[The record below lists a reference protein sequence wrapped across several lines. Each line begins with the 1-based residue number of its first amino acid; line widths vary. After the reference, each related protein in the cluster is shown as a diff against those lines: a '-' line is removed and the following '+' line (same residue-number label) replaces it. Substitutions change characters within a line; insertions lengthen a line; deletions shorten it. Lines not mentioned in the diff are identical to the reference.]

1 MKYIQNTGRYDRA
14 YEIEKGNQKIMI
26 TLYRRRL
33 FMDTGNVAVTGITA
47 VEDEDYALLEK
58 NRAFAR
64 DFASKA
70 EDMRL
75 SLVDESIALGN
86 TDERTAQLEEE
97 NKELKE
103 ALAKAKKPEVK
114 KLEADNKVLADE
126 NAQLKAKLEALTG
139 KKPAE
144 DTKKADKKA
153 DEKADE
159 KDEDEGF

>member
-114 KLEADNKVLADE
+114 KLEADNKTLADE
-126 NAQLKAKLEALTG
+126 NAKLKAQLEALTG
-139 KKPAE
+139 KKADE
-144 DTKKADKKA
+144 KADEKADKKA

-159 KDEDEGF
+159 DEGF